1 MPINCHVDGK
11 GMVLVERADINS
23 VLMQMRAIKQQVQT
37 GSEAGITPVVNPH
50 SNNMALE
57 KADFGNLLKSAV
69 DKVNEVQSEAKK
81 LTTAYEKGDPTVDL
95 PEVMISMQKAS
106 VSFEALT
113 QVRNR
118 VVRAYEDVMKMP
130 I

>member
-1 MPINCHVDGK
+1 M
-11 GMVLVERADINS
+11 VERADINS

-37 GSEAGITPVVNPH
+37 GAEAGVSPVVNPH
-50 SNNMALE
+50 TNMATE

-69 DKVNEVQSEAKK
+69 DKVHEVQLEAKN

>member
-1 MPINCHVDGK
+1 M
-11 GMVLVERADINS
+11 VERADINS
-23 VLMQMRAIKQQVQT
+23 VLLQMRAIKQQVQA
-37 GSEAGITPVVNPH
+37 GSESSMAAPVAGLQPGQAVERPG
-50 SNNMALE
+50 
-57 KADFGNLLKSAV
+57 FGELLKNAV
-69 DKVNEVQSEAKK
+69 DKVNDVQMEAKK

-118 VVRAYEDVMKMP
+118 LVRAYEDVMKMP